1 MLYPMYDVI
10 IIGSGA
16 SGLFLAANLS
26 GLKALVL
33 EKNDRPGKKILI
45 TGGGMCNLTNCDDTN
60 TFLSHFKD
68 KQQSNFLRPALMQ
81 FSTKDTKA
89 WFEHQLLEL
98 VVREDGKVFP
108 QSLKAQSVVDVLYT
122 ASLKNRVQFNFGERV
137 ASIEK
142 TESGFSVQT
151 NKECYQAK
159 TVVLATGGMSY
170 PTTGSTGDGYALAK
184 ALGHSIVPPTP
195 SLVGVAV
202 KEYPF
207 VELAGNAIRSSLID
221 FFHEGE
227 AKRYLRSQG
236 DMLFTHDG
244 VSGPVIM
251 NNARS
256 LIKGDLLC
264 ASLVQTENKETKKQ
278 ELLALLQDSP
288 KKQVFTLLKSLGI
301 FSSLAE
307 KLLAYS
313 SIGKEETCANLPK
326 EKRKSLVTNI
336 LDFPLV
342 VSAKKSFSSAMVTA
356 GGLSLIEFDR
366 KTLES
371 KKVSGFFASGEVL
384 DLDGDT
390 GGYNLQAA
398 FSTAM
403 LVCTALKD
411 RM

>member
-1 MLYPMYDVI
+1 MLCPMYDVI

-60 TFLSHFKD
+60 AFLSHFRD

-81 FSTKDTKA
+81 FSAQDTKD
-89 WFEHQLLEL
+89 WFQNQGLDL
-98 VVREDGKVFP
+98 VVRDDGKVFP
-108 QSLKAQSVVDVLYT
+108 RSLKAQSVVDVLY
-122 ASLKNRVQFNFGERV
+122 SVSVKNRVQFNFGERV
-137 ASIEK
+137 TAIGTS
-142 TESGFSVQT
+142 ESGFTVHT
-151 NKECYQAK
+151 DTETYEAK
-159 TVVLATGGMSY
+159 AVVLATGGMSY
-170 PTTGSTGDGYALAK
+170 PATGSTGDGYALAK
-184 ALGHSIVPPTP
+184 ALGHSILPPTP
-195 SLVGVAV
+195 ALVGVAV

-207 VELAGNAIRSSLID
+207 VDLAGNSIRGSLID

-251 NNARS
+251 NNARA
-256 LIKGDLLC
+256 LLKGDLLS
-264 ASLVQTENKETKKQ
+264 AAFVQTGNKETKKQ
-278 ELLALLQDSP
+278 ELLALLQDNP
-288 KKQVFTLLKSLGI
+288 KKQVYTLLKNLGI

-307 KLLAYS
+307 KLLS
-313 SIGKEETCANLPK
+313 FSQIGKDETCANLPK
-326 EKRKSLVTNI
+326 EKRKSLVHDL

-356 GGLSLIEFDR
+356 GGLSLSEFDR

-371 KKVSGFFASGEVL
+371 KKVSNFFASGEVL

-411 RM
+411 RT